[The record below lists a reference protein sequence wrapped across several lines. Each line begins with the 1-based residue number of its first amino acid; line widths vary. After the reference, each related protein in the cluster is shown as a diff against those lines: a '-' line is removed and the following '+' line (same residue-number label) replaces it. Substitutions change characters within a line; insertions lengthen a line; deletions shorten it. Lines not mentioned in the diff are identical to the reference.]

1 MVSFT
6 GEIGIMQVKRLT
18 VKQKKEI
25 FKALVE
31 LQDLQQVTVVDSIKR
46 VAEQFGITEKEL
58 RKIQDEGIEREW
70 PPLEQA
76 V

>member
-1 MVSFT
+1 
-6 GEIGIMQVKRLT
+6 MQVKRLT

-31 LQDLQQVTVVDSIKR
+31 LQDLHQVTVIESLKK
-46 VAEQFGITEKEL
+46 VAEQFGISEKEL
-58 RKIQDEGIEREW
+58 RKIQEEGIEREW

>member
-1 MVSFT
+1 
-6 GEIGIMQVKRLT
+6 MQVKRLT

-31 LQDLQQVTVVDSIKR
+31 LQDLHQVTVVDSIKR

-58 RKIQDEGIEREW
+58 RKIQEEGIEREW

>member
-1 MVSFT
+1 
-6 GEIGIMQVKRLT
+6 MQVKRLT

-31 LQDLQQVTVVDSIKR
+31 LQDRNQLKISETIQQV
-46 VAEQFGITEKEL
+46 AAQFGISEKEV
-58 RKIQDEGIEREW
+58 RKIEDEGIEREW

-76 V
+76 L

>member
-1 MVSFT
+1 
-6 GEIGIMQVKRLT
+6 MQVKRLT

-31 LQDLQQVTVVDSIKR
+31 LQDSKQVTVIDSIKR
-46 VAEQFGITEKEL
+46 VAEQFGISEKEL
-58 RKIQDEGIEREW
+58 RKIQEEGIEREW

>member
-1 MVSFT
+1 
-6 GEIGIMQVKRLT
+6 MQVKRLT

-31 LQDLQQVTVVDSIKR
+31 LQDRNQLKISETIQQ
-46 VAEQFGITEKEL
+46 VAEQFGISEKEV
-58 RKIQDEGIEREW
+58 RKIEDEGIEREW

-76 V
+76 I

>member
-1 MVSFT
+1 MAS
-6 GEIGIMQVKRLT
+6 KRLT
-18 VKQKKEI
+18 VKQKQEI

-31 LQDLQQVTVVDSIKR
+31 LQDTRTVSIGDSIEEVCKR
-46 VAEQFGITEKEL
+46 FKITENQLE
-58 RKIQDEGIEREW
+58 KIQEEGIAREW

>member
-1 MVSFT
+1 
-6 GEIGIMQVKRLT
+6 MQVKRLT